1 MRYINGHE
9 MKKVHVASIVIAT
22 EPYSTKTH
30 KIKTQLSQF
39 VNVATTQETPLD
51 CVYMYVC
58 VGKREEKMERTRERE
73 LCVLVAAEERRNSS
87 GTVACVSCVKK
98 LQNKILNAPIMPF
111 LSKRLNPRFQ
121 IPV

>member
-22 EPYSTKTH
+22 VPYSTKTH
-30 KIKTQLSQF
+30 IIKTQLSQF

-73 LCVLVAAEERRNSS
+73 LCVLVAAEERRSSS
-87 GTVACVSCVKK
+87 GTVACVSCVKIIAK
-98 LQNKILNAPIMPF
+98 
-111 LSKRLNPRFQ
+111 
-121 IPV
+121 